1 MNMIYAAKPMALT
14 FSQGDGWVRV
24 PAGLRLADAVD
35 GRDLEAVDGVGL
47 QQGHLVAGRRR
58 VGEHLLLQVLEIRLL
73 VSLHR
78 APPIKKSFD
87 RKPKRGK
94 KTDVKFF
101 LSTSSNFFSL
111 SLQI

>member
-58 VGEHLLLQVLEIRLL
+58 VGEHLLLQVLEVRLL

-78 APPIKKSFD
+78 TPPIKKS
-87 RKPKRGK
+87 
-94 KTDVKFF
+94 
-101 LSTSSNFFSL
+101 
-111 SLQI
+111 